1 MQLHHH
7 LLGNN
12 QRRRNDGSVQRIE
25 GDTWRWRL
33 AASKSM
39 DYDEQFLSASNSRDA
54 GMQSRRAGTLKWQ
67 YQEWNWW
74 HYNDLAHSQLQSALQ
89 QLTPIIQVEAAEQ
102 YLKLSTASAW
112 IRCIWSS
119 FKSCLSSRTAPWLC
133 KLVFTKNEERVD
145 IITNQNSP
153 RQWKHWAQRHLCR
166 YKWLKKEGN

>member
-12 QRRRNDGSVQRIE
+12 QRRHNDGSVQRIE
-25 GDTWRWRL
+25 GDTWWWRL

-54 GMQSRRAGTLKWQ
+54 GMQSRRASTLKWQ

-89 QLTPIIQVEAAEQ
+89 QLTPIIQVEAAEHRISLNLM
-102 YLKLSTASAW
+102 YLIKLQELPVLKNCSLALQT
-112 IRCIWSS
+112 C
-119 FKSCLSSRTAPWLC
+119 FNNEQGKS
-133 KLVFTKNEERVD
+133 
-145 IITNQNSP
+145 
-153 RQWKHWAQRHLCR
+153 R
-166 YKWLKKEGN
+166 YNYKPK